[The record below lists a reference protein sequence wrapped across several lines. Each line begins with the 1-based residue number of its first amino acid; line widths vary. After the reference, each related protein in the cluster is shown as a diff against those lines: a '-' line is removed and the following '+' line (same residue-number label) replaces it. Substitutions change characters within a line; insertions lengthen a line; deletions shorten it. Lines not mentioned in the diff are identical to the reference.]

1 MTQRVV
7 IRQGG
12 IRQDL
17 TIAIVPD
24 EATDGSP
31 LFRAEIPDLPGCMSH
46 GETPDEALQ
55 NLEEA
60 YELYAEVLTEQ
71 GRGMSTGV
79 VTSTSGT
86 TLGGGAIISPKQ
98 WAGADTTIE
107 ELIYSEH

>member
-12 IRQDL
+12 IPQDL

-24 EATDGSP
+24 EATDGTP
-31 LFRAEIPDLPGCMSH
+31 LFRAEIPELPGCMSH
-46 GETPDEALQ
+46 GETTAEALQ

-71 GRGMSTGV
+71 GRQIPTATI
-79 VTSTSGT
+79 TSTSGT
-86 TLGGGAIISPKQ
+86 TLGGTTISAGLNRVGAE
-98 WAGADTTIE
+98 AVIE
-107 ELIYSEH
+107 ELIAS